1 MGQKHDINDVY
12 REEGAVAVRA
22 RHDNA
27 ITLNPDGRRTET
39 NGKGAKHHPDIE
51 FAEDTQLAK
60 TNDDVVKGLVP
71 AKSLV
76 ILYGPSAAGKT
87 FLAIHLAFC
96 IALGKRFFGRRIR
109 QGCVLY
115 IALEGQGGFAKRI
128 VAARNEYGNPGRSFA
143 QLKKSIVLARNKANN
158 TDIASI
164 IEAGKYVALEAGCP
178 LALIIVDTYARAVAG
193 DDEKEAACFAAV
205 AKHANDIAN
214 QTGATVMLLHH
225 PGKDAAKGPR
235 GSSAITPGA
244 DAVIVIER
252 DSKASTRRVELEKVK
267 DGEEGTLGE
276 FTLKTLVLGEDEE
289 GNKVTSCIVQPLEGI
304 TAKGPRRPRPESQA
318 GKALNE
324 LDHLLIDGKGKAS
337 RGHPRAPVGV
347 TLIKRTEW
355 HSACLEKRLTAD
367 GKEKSEDRA
376 FQRAVKALVKAGLV
390 GEYGEVVWATKDFV
404 AGTPLRHAV

>member
-1 MGQKHDINDVY
+1 MGQKHDINDIHC
-12 REEGAVAVRA
+12 EEGADAVRVY
-22 RHDNA
+22 HDNA
-27 ITLNPDGRRTET
+27 RTFNPDGKRTEK
-39 NGKGAKHHPDIE
+39 NSKGAKHHPDIE
-51 FAEDTQLAK
+51 FAEDAQLAK

-96 IALGKRFFGRRIR
+96 IALSKPFFGRRTR

-143 QLKKSIVLARNKANN
+143 RLKKSIVLARQASA

-205 AKHANDIAN
+205 AKQANDIAS
-214 QTGATVMLLHH
+214 QTGATIMLLHH

-235 GSSAITPGA
+235 GSSAIIPGA
-244 DAVIVIER
+244 DAVIVVER
-252 DSKASTRRVELEKVK
+252 DGKSSTRRVELEKVK
-267 DGEEGTLGE
+267 DGEEGVLGE
-276 FTLKTLVLGEDEE
+276 FTLNTVVVGEDEE
-289 GNKVTSCIVQPLEGI
+289 SNKVTSCIVEPLHGI
-304 TAKGPRRPRPESQA
+304 MAKGPRRPRPESQA

-324 LDHLLIDGKGKAS
+324 LEHLQIDGKGQKS
-337 RGHPRAPVGV
+337 HGHARIPDGV
-347 TLIKRTEW
+347 TLIKRAEW
-355 HSACLEKRLTAD
+355 QAACREKRLAAD
-367 GKEKSEDRA
+367 GKEKSEARA
-376 FQRAVKALVKAGLV
+376 FQRAVNTLVKAGLV
-390 GEYGEVVWATKDFV
+390 GEYGEVVWATKKRV
-404 AGTPLRHAV
+404 ADPPWRHAA